1 MLYRQLHPSCMKNFR
16 CAEVILNKTPTGLYE
31 ERGVYCN
38 AGSPEKHDRGLL
50 ADGLGE
56 GGACDCHACH
66 AGGEAEGKTGGVVE
80 GWKEEGWR
88 VRVEW

>member
-1 MLYRQLHPSCMKNFR
+1 MKFYIT
-16 CAEVILNKTPTGLYE
+16 CYPTGLYE

-38 AGSPEKHDRGLL
+38 AGSPEKHNRGLL

-66 AGGEAEGKTGGVVE
+66 AGGEGEGKTGGVVE
-80 GWKEEGWR
+80 GWREEGWR